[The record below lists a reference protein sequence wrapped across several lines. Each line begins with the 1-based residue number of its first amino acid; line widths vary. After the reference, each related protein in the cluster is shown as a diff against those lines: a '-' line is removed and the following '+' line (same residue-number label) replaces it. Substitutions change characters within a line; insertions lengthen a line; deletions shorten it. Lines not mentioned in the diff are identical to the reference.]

1 MKFSQND
8 FKRFEKQILI
18 KKIGLTGQKKI
29 ASSKVLI
36 VGVGGLGCPLLIY
49 LASAGVGNIGIID
62 HDKVELSNLSR
73 QILFNKKDIGKFKV
87 TQAKKVVKKI
97 NTKPSAI
104 AYSKLPIL
112 VSREIAVVITLV

>member
-1 MKFSQND
+1 LARLEVNKFKMKFSQND

-73 QILFNKKDIGKFKV
+73 QILFNSGQK
-87 TQAKKVVKKI
+87 
-97 NTKPSAI
+97 S
-104 AYSKLPIL
+104 S
-112 VSREIAVVITLV
+112 